1 MRERFSIAK
10 QFYLVYIVN
19 GSMRLLG
26 FFSYRATTFQP
37 WIEVSRS
44 ALGRLRY
51 IDPDHRNAMIN
62 TPVQATG
69 ADLQKIGLGRLYREL
84 AKQEY
89 DDFNLV
95 NAVHDSILLEV
106 PDRRTGEGVRL
117 IQSVME
123 EAGDEI
129 LKVVPSLTDLAMRRS
144 LLNHWSPHVKSKT
157 ENPWL
162 VRGWA

>member
-1 MRERFSIAK
+1 M
-10 QFYLVYIVN
+10 
-19 GSMRLLG
+19 
-26 FFSYRATTFQP
+26 
-37 WIEVSRS
+37 
-44 ALGRLRY
+44 RY

-69 ADLQKIGLGRLYREL
+69 ADLQKIALDSLYREL
-84 AKQEY
+84 PKQEY

-106 PDRRTGEGVRL
+106 PDRRTGVGVRL

-129 LKVVPSLTDLAMRRS
+129 LKLIPCLTDAKVWKNWSFPKEKRGFGALFRRVASLAIQIPS
-144 LLNHWSPHVKSKT
+144 SSPILMCFSSMYS
-157 ENPWL
+157 
-162 VRGWA
+162 